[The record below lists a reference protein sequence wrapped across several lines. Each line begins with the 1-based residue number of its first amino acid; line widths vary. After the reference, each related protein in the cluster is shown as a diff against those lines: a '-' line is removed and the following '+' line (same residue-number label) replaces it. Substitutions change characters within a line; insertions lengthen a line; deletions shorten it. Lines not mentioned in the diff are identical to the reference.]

1 MSDEDGDDEAVR
13 ALLQKEAEWA
23 KRRAEAAQP
32 EPEPEPLAAGGAER
46 HARGR
51 GEAHPDVRIVGARA
65 GQQER
70 SDALY
75 KWDDELEK
83 PANVETDALFNLFVV
98 VGLKVGAPAVYYRFD
113 AEELDAKGA
122 RAYNGIEHFCYPN
135 SLERPRKNMRPETF
149 TFVLTNPM
157 GGRRIGF
164 CRRSLPSGTGPR
176 YPEVLCIVSRFPWF
190 SLFAKILATLAD
202 CPPRQCMQF
211 LREVCNRGIPR
222 PGERISVPM
231 PPLAAPAGAAA
242 TAASS
247 EELVHLVRPDDNDSP
262 FSDVN
267 FVPLFG
273 RLSLENILTLFGA
286 LLCER
291 RILLLSSKLSRI
303 SAASHAAAALLYPFR
318 WQHVFIPIL
327 PGTML
332 HLTTAP
338 MPFLMGIHTSKVPEL
353 ARMPLEE
360 VMVVDLDANSIQDWS
375 GGPVTSV
382 SGPTVELLPLL
393 QRMAVLP
400 LLKFGTVDPVALH
413 TAVSTTFRGFAL
425 ALFGRYRLYMNPPEE
440 EGGRATFDHDGFRAS
455 LASSSAA
462 LAFFDTTFVES
473 QLFDVRQFACVRAGT
488 ILFAR
493 VTLFARCFLAL
504 AARASVPLSIGTV
517 LSWVAVMAIGAGV
530 HRGPQAARR
539 AGLPAQGCLRAGGS
553 GADGEHRDVRRRS
566 GLHWAVVLPRAR
578 VRSTISL
585 RVWVRPQ
592 GSSIRRRRP
601 TPCLTPT
608 RGRGLPWR
616 CDEVA
621 CEASVWYFQTNLV
634 IRFWFI
640 HSEHQTACA
649 APWQPLRE

>member
-1 MSDEDGDDEAVR
+1 MSDEEGEDDAAVR
-13 ALLQKEAEWA
+13 ALLQQEAEWA
-23 KRRAEAAQP
+23 RRRAEPQP
-32 EPEPEPLAAGGAER
+32 EPEPQPPADAEAGGER
-46 HARGR
+46 RVRGP
-51 GEAHPDVRIVGARA
+51 GQAHPDVRIVGARA
-65 GQQER
+65 GRQES

-75 KWDDELEK
+75 KWDDELEE
-83 PANVETDALFNLFVV
+83 PANVETDSLFNMFVV
-98 VGLKVGAPAVYYRFD
+98 VGLKAGAPAVYYRFD
-113 AEELDAKGA
+113 AEEMDEKGA

-135 SLERPRKNMRPETF
+135 ALERPRKNMRPETF

-164 CRRSLPSGTGPR
+164 CRRSLPAGTGPR

-211 LREVCNRGIPR
+211 LREVCSRGIPK
-222 PGERISVPM
+222 PGERISVPI
-231 PPLAAPAGAAA
+231 PSLVAAEPAGAATMA
-242 TAASS
+242 FSS
-247 EELVHLVRPDDNDSP
+247 DELIHLVRPDDNDSP

-303 SAASHAAAALLYPFR
+303 SAAAHAAAALLYPFR

-338 MPFLMGIHTSKVPEL
+338 MPFLMGVHTSKVAEL

-360 VMVVDLDANSIQDWS
+360 VMVVDLDANSIQDWA
-375 GGPVTSV
+375 GGPVTSM
-382 SGPTVELLPLL
+382 SGPTLELLPLL

-413 TAVSTTFRGFAL
+413 SAVSTTFRGFAL
-425 ALFGRYRLYMNPPEE
+425 ALFGRYRLFMHPPEE
-440 EGGRATFDHDGFRAS
+440 EGGRATFDSDGFRAS

-473 QLFDVRQFACVRAGT
+473 QLFDVRQFA
-488 ILFAR
+488 R
-493 VTLFARCFLAL
+493 VGAEAIP
-504 AARASVPLSIGTV
+504 ARAVTSVCICLYASRCAR
-517 LSWVAVMAIGAGV
+517 AVS
-530 HRGPQAARR
+530 AR
-539 AGLPAQGCLRAGGS
+539 
-553 GADGEHRDVRRRS
+553 
-566 GLHWAVVLPRAR
+566 
-578 VRSTISL
+578 
-585 RVWVRPQ
+585 
-592 GSSIRRRRP
+592 
-601 TPCLTPT
+601 
-608 RGRGLPWR
+608 
-616 CDEVA
+616 
-621 CEASVWYFQTNLV
+621 F
-634 IRFWFI
+634 
-640 HSEHQTACA
+640 
-649 APWQPLRE
+649 